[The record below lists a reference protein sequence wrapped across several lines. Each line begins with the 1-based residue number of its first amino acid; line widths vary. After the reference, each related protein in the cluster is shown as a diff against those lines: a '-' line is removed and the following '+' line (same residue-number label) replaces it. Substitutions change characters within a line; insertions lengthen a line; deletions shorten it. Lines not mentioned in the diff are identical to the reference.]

1 MQNPHS
7 VMQRSRS
14 LHSKIF
20 AGMIAGILGGLALQ
34 YSGLDR
40 QAIESVTRYVKPVGD
55 IFLRMIFMMVIPL
68 IVSALSL
75 GVAELRDLR
84 RIGRVGLRT
93 LSYTIIV
100 SAVSVLIGILMVQAF
115 KPGESISSEDRQLL
129 IERYGNSAPG
139 VTSEMPLGGRSI
151 GDILV
156 TIVPKNPF
164 EDMTRAFDPTYTG
177 GGLLAIMFFSLMIG
191 IALALLP
198 TEKTRTFKSFLEGM
212 YEVVMKVIEIGMKL
226 APYGVAA
233 LLFTLTATFGFSI
246 LGTLLGFVLVV
257 IGGLALQ
264 MFVTYSILL
273 KTLGRM
279 SPAFFFRNIWE
290 VIVTAFSTSS
300 SNATLP
306 TAIRVAIE
314 KLNIRRDITQ
324 FVLTIGSTAN
334 QNGTAL
340 YEGVTVLFLAQVFG
354 VHLELS
360 QQLFVVVM
368 SILGGVGTAGV
379 PGGSLP
385 IIVLILISVGVP
397 GEGIAIIYGV
407 DRILDMS
414 RTVLNVTGDLTAAVY
429 VDRIDK
435 G

>member
-1 MQNPHS
+1 MPS
-7 VMQRSRS
+7 SAK
-14 LHSKIF
+14 LHNKIF
-20 AGMIAGILGGLALQ
+20 AGMIIGIIGGLLLQ
-34 YSGLDR
+34 HSG
-40 QAIESVTRYVKPVGD
+40 IEKETVETITQYVKPLGD

-68 IVSALSL
+68 IISALSL
-75 GVAELRDLR
+75 GVADLGSLR

-100 SAVSVLIGILMVQAF
+100 SAISVLIGISMVGSF
-115 KPGESISSEDRQLL
+115 EPGRGISENDRQLL
-129 IERYGNSAPG
+129 IERYGGTAPG
-139 VTSEMPLGGRSI
+139 AKNDSPLGGRGI
-151 GDILV
+151 GDIIA
-156 TIVPKNPF
+156 TIVPKNPL
-164 EDMTRAFDPTYTG
+164 EDMTRAFDPSYSG
-177 GGLLAIMFFSLMIG
+177 GGLLAIMFFALMIG
-191 IALALLP
+191 VALSLLP
-198 TEKTRTFKSFLEGM
+198 GDKTKTFKAFLEGL

-226 APYGVAA
+226 APLGVAA

-246 LGTLLGFVLVV
+246 LGTLLGFVFVV
-257 IGGLALQ
+257 VGGLLFH

-279 SPAFFFRNIWE
+279 SPLFFFRNIRE

-306 TAIRVAIE
+306 TAIRVALE
-314 KLNIRRDITQ
+314 NLRLRRDVTQ
-324 FVLTIGSTAN
+324 FVMTIGSTAN

-354 VHLELS
+354 VELDIS
-360 QQLFVVVM
+360 QQVFVVVM
-368 SILGGVGTAGV
+368 SILGGIGTAGV

-407 DRILDMS
+407 DRILDMC

-429 VDRIDK
+429 VHRLEEASP
-435 G
+435 